1 MADKTTIEQYEDLAA
16 YLDVLRMSK
25 ADMEAEVIPPEVR
38 AALDDIQAE
47 MGPKIAEA
55 ETRLAELKALLESE
69 ARFIGDK
76 IEGRNFQAIYYKPGK
91 SITVKDALS
100 LAASW
105 DDKHPECAIA
115 LRSIITLGKDRVSVQ
130 PRKGGG

>member
-1 MADKTTIEQYEDLAA
+1 MTTQTTIQQYEDLTA
-16 YLDVLRMSK
+16 YLDILHMDKSRMQT
-25 ADMEAEVIPPEVR
+25 EVTPPEVR
-38 AALDDIQAE
+38 AALDDIEIE
-47 MGPKIAEA
+47 MGSKITEA
-55 ETRLAELKALLESE
+55 ETRLAELKTLLESE

>member
-1 MADKTTIEQYEDLAA
+1 MTTQTTIQQYEDLTA
-16 YLDVLRMSK
+16 YLDILHMDKSRMQT
-25 ADMEAEVIPPEVR
+25 EVTPPEVR
-38 AALDDIQAE
+38 AALDDIEIE
-47 MGPKIAEA
+47 MGSKITEA
-55 ETRLAELKALLESE
+55 ETRLAELKTLLESE

-91 SITVKDALS
+91 NITVKDALS
-100 LAASW
+100 LAKSW
-105 DDKHPECAIA
+105 DDKYPECAVA

>member
-1 MADKTTIEQYEDLAA
+1 MSEKTTIEQYEDLTA

-38 AALDDIQAE
+38 AALDDIEVE
-47 MGPKIAEA
+47 MGAKIEEA
-55 ETRLAELKALLESE
+55 TAKLAELKALLESE
-69 ARFIGDK
+69 AKFIGDK

-91 SITVKDALS
+91 NITVKDALS
-100 LAASW
+100 LAKSW
-105 DDKHPECAIA
+105 DDKHPECAMQ

-130 PRKGGG
+130 PRKGGA

>member
-1 MADKTTIEQYEDLAA
+1 MADKTTIEQYEDLVA

-38 AALDDIQAE
+38 AALADIEAE
-47 MGPKIAEA
+47 MGPKIDEAEA
-55 ETRLAELKALLESE
+55 KLAGLKALLESE

-76 IEGRNFQAIYYKPGK
+76 IEGRNFHAIYYKPGK
-91 SITVKDALS
+91 NITVKDALS
-100 LAASW
+100 LAKSW
-105 DDKHPECAIA
+105 DDKHPECAVQ

>member
-1 MADKTTIEQYEDLAA
+1 MQKYEDLIAF
-16 YLDVLRMSK
+16 LDVLCMQK
-25 ADMEAEVIPPEVR
+25 ANLEAEVIPPEVQN
-38 AALDDIQAE
+38 ALDDIEAE
-47 MGPKIAEA
+47 MGPQIEQTKARIAK
-55 ETRLAELKALLESE
+55 LKALLESE

-91 SITVKDALS
+91 NITVKDALS
-100 LAASW
+100 LAKSW
-105 DDKHPECAIA
+105 DDKHPECAVQ